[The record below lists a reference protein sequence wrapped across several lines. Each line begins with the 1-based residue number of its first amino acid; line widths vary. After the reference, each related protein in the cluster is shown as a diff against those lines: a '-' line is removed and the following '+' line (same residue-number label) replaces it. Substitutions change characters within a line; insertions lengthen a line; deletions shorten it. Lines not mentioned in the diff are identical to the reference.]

1 MERSAMEGIAERLAT
16 MDGLYFPGGIVS
28 PPLDASQRKAALF
41 DLISRDAPIFLE
53 RYGGELTANELGV
66 FDVLRSDYEVG
77 WHVDRLRRSLV
88 PTESDSRAK
97 SATVRN
103 RRRAY
108 MERLIRGG
116 EYFSEDSMREREP
129 YLHHEYVGRFQDPV
143 GRVSSRPGEK
153 WSETLM
159 RRCEEAMLVKKI
171 RGEQQ
176 RLGVARKD
184 WVGGDEGGEEEEEA
198 SEDDESEEERDE
210 MNIVLS
216 SSKAPEDDTNAND
229 QEPAETPTNVL
240 STEEMQDQMDQFTCV
255 MQQKFLAGED
265 TEHLDYSAIDNDEG
279 LDDHWIKEANHDAEE
294 KYFDED

>member
-1 MERSAMEGIAERLAT
+1 MERSAMEGIAGRLAAI
-16 MDGLYFPGGIVS
+16 DGLYFPGGIRS
-28 PPLDASQRKAALF
+28 QQPDASQRKAALL

-53 RYGGELTANELGV
+53 RYGTVLNYNELSA
-66 FDVLRSDYEVG
+66 FDVLRSEYEVG
-77 WHVDRLRRSLV
+77 WYVDRLRRSLV
-88 PTESDSRAK
+88 PTEADSRAK

-143 GRVSSRPGEK
+143 VRVLSRPGEK

-171 RGEQQ
+171 RDEQQ

-184 WVGGDEGGEEEEEA
+184 WVGGADAGEEA
-198 SEDDESEEERDE
+198 SEDDDASEEERNE
-210 MNIVLS
+210 MELPSS
-216 SSKAPEDDTNAND
+216 SSKAREDDTNANG
-229 QEPAETPTNVL
+229 EELAELPNNAL
-240 STEEMQDQMDQFTCV
+240 STEEMQEQMDQFTYI
-255 MQQKFLAGED
+255 MHQKFLAGED

>member
-1 MERSAMEGIAERLAT
+1 MERSAMEGIAERLAA
-16 MDGLYFPGGIVS
+16 MDSLYFPGGIRS

-88 PTESDSRAK
+88 PTEADSRAK

-143 GRVSSRPGEK
+143 GRVSSRPGR
-153 WSETLM
+153 SGRRLSCAGAR
-159 RRCEEAMLVKKI
+159 RRCWLRRLEVSS
-171 RGEQQ
+171 RGWGWRGRIGLEVTKAG
-176 RLGVARKD
+176 RRKRRRAKMMRS
-184 WVGGDEGGEEEEEA
+184 GEE
-198 SEDDESEEERDE
+198 RNG
-210 MNIVLS
+210 MNVVLS
-216 SSKAPEDDTNAND
+216 SSKY
-229 QEPAETPTNVL
+229 
-240 STEEMQDQMDQFTCV
+240 CIR
-255 MQQKFLAGED
+255 
-265 TEHLDYSAIDNDEG
+265 HYSG
-279 LDDHWIKEANHDAEE
+279 LL
-294 KYFDED
+294 